1 MEPSSISPII
11 SVGLPVYNGQNYIRE
26 AIESI
31 LAQTYA
37 NFELVISDNA
47 STDETQ
53 VICEEYAK
61 MDPRIRYFR
70 SPENRGAA
78 WNFNNTFNLSKGEYF
93 KWAAHDDVLLPR
105 FLELTLKA
113 LHENPDAVLA
123 HSQVGRIE
131 DEGVLYKEDG
141 DDGLHF
147 DSEDP
152 IQRFKDSVFGL
163 HFFTNVFGLM
173 PTSVLKNTSLIGGFA
188 SSDVVL
194 VGQLALA
201 GKIIEVPETLFLWR
215 THKEQSMQKVFK
227 GSDHRAYTYWF
238 DPARRGKLNF
248 PHWRLLF
255 ENIRSVMKAKLSFT
269 QKVQGVK
276 VVLRSRTRISGRRQ
290 YLLDIV
296 YAIKSKFRSHSS

>member
-1 MEPSSISPII
+1 
-11 SVGLPVYNGQNYIRE
+11 
-26 AIESI
+26 
-31 LAQTYA
+31 
-37 NFELVISDNA
+37 
-47 STDETQ
+47 
-53 VICEEYAK
+53 
-61 MDPRIRYFR
+61 
-70 SPENRGAA
+70 
-78 WNFNNTFNLSKGEYF
+78 
-93 KWAAHDDVLLPR
+93 
-105 FLELTLKA
+105 
-113 LHENPDAVLA
+113 
-123 HSQVGRIE
+123 
-131 DEGVLYKEDG
+131 
-141 DDGLHF
+141 
-147 DSEDP
+147 
-152 IQRFKDSVFGL
+152 
-163 HFFTNVFGLM
+163 M

-227 GSDHRAYTYWF
+227 GSDQRAYTYWF

-290 YLLDIV
+290 YILDIV